1 MVPHLLVPIRAPAR
15 QGLVFVSSGSLSQ
28 SHCIPAENPYLRR
41 RWGVRL
47 SHLLGR
53 RAATLVENY
62 LCLGHFS
69 SGRLVLERTECN
81 RVVEEEEEEE
91 EEVNPLF
98 LRAVHG
104 GGDRTRTCIAFRP
117 AVFKTAKWART

>member
-81 RVVEEEEEEE
+81 RVVEEEEE
-91 EEVNPLF
+91 VNPLF

-104 GGDRTRTCIAFRP
+104 GGDRTRTCIVFGRRFSRP
-117 AVFKTAKWART
+117 PEWART